1 MGRAC
6 SRDALVR
13 TRCGLERA
21 DKIHVQR
28 GRKAVTSSTSRSGV
42 NERMSQSRSTDNPT
56 TSNIRA
62 LGDLIPVLGPGAYVD
77 PAAVLIGDVEIGAN
91 ASIWP
96 GVVVRGDVH
105 KVRIGAETNIQDG
118 AICHCT
124 SPHGDHPG
132 FPLLVGARVT
142 VGHGAVLH
150 ACTIED
156 EVMIGM
162 RATVMDGAVV
172 ESGAFVGAGSLVP
185 PGKHVQGGYL
195 WLGIPA
201 RRVRP
206 LDAAEQAQIAESA
219 AHYLRVKARYQ
230 GA

>member
-1 MGRAC
+1 MNE
-6 SRDALVR
+6 SMDEKR
-13 TRCGLERA
+13 T
-21 DKIHVQR
+21 
-28 GRKAVTSSTSRSGV
+28 
-42 NERMSQSRSTDNPT
+42 P
-56 TSNIRA
+56 NIRA
-62 LGDLIPVLGPGAYVD
+62 LGDTTPVVAADAYVD
-77 PAAVLIGDVEIGAN
+77 PAAVLIGDVVVGEN

-96 GVVVRGDVH
+96 GVVVRGDVQS
-105 KVRIGAETNIQDG
+105 VRIGAETNIQDG

-124 SPHGDHPG
+124 SAHGDHPG
-132 FPLLVGARVT
+132 FPLIIGARVT

-150 ACTIED
+150 ACVIED

-162 RATVMDGAVV
+162 RATIMDGAVV

-185 PGKHVQGGYL
+185 PGKRLEGGFL

-206 LDAAEQAQIAESA
+206 LDDEERRQIAESA

-230 GA
+230 RT

>member
-1 MGRAC
+1 MRQTTH
-6 SRDALVR
+6 RP
-13 TRCGLERA
+13 RA
-21 DKIHVQR
+21 DNL
-28 GRKAVTSSTSRSGV
+28 RS
-42 NERMSQSRSTDNPT
+42 
-56 TSNIRA
+56 
-62 LGDLIPVLGPGAYVD
+62 LGPTAPVVASTAYVD
-77 PAAVLIGDVEIGAN
+77 PAAVLIGDVEVGDH

-96 GVVVRGDVH
+96 GVVIRGDVH
-105 KVRIGAETNIQDG
+105 SIRIGAETNIQDG

-124 SPHGDHPG
+124 SPQGGHPG
-132 FPLLVGARVT
+132 FPLLIGARVT

-150 ACTIED
+150 ACIIED

-162 RATVMDGAVV
+162 RATIMDGVVV

-185 PGKHVQGGYL
+185 PGKRLEGGFL

-206 LDAAEQAQIAESA
+206 LDEDERRQITESA

-230 GA
+230 ET